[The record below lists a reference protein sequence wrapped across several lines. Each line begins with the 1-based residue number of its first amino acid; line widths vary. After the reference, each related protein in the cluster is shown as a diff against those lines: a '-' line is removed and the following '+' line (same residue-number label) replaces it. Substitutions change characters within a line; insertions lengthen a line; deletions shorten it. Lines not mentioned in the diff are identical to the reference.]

1 VAEMISATEWIV
13 IIILLIAL
21 LIFGPSKIP
30 ELARAIGRARR
41 EYEKA
46 LREDVKE
53 SEEKSSSEDKIFDLA
68 RKLGIKTEG
77 KTRDEI
83 LGEIEEKLK
92 ELKK

>member
-83 LGEIEEKLK
+83 LSEIEEKLK

>member
-1 VAEMISATEWIV
+1 MISAAEWIV

-83 LGEIEEKLK
+83 LSEIEEKLK

>member
-1 VAEMISATEWIV
+1 VAEMISAAEWIV

-83 LGEIEEKLK
+83 LSEIEEKLK